1 MEKESKLEMR
11 RIWLFLI
18 ITFAMTYA
26 WTIGLIWPRVLGRD
40 AATFTTEETLI
51 NTALTAVLMFFPAI
65 GVLITRLFT
74 REGFKNAMLRLN
86 LKGNVR
92 YYLIGW
98 FGPFVLTLL
107 GALLYFMVFP
117 SEFTLD
123 SYLTQMAALP
133 VSPKVF
139 WIVQLLLMMVA
150 PLLNVVTCFGEEWGW
165 RGYLLPKVA
174 ERMKFL
180 PTVLLTGFIWGI
192 WHAPIIVAGHNYG
205 MG

>member
-1 MEKESKLEMR
+1 MMEKERSLETR

-26 WTIGLIWPRVLGRD
+26 WTIWLIWPRVFGRD
-40 AATFTTEETLI
+40 ATTLTQEETLVNI
-51 NTALTAVLMFFPAI
+51 ALTAVLMFFPAL
-65 GVLITRLFT
+65 GVLITRIVT
-74 REGFKNAMLRLN
+74 REGFNNSMLRLN
-86 LKGNVR
+86 LRGNVR

-107 GALLYFMVFP
+107 GMLLYFMVFP

-123 SYLTQMAALP
+123 SYLTQMATLP

-139 WIVQLLLMMVA
+139 WIVQLLLTMVA

-165 RGYLLPKVA
+165 RGYLLPRVA
-174 ERMKFL
+174 ARMKFL

-192 WHAPIIVAGHNYG
+192 WHAPAIVAGHT
-205 MG
+205 MV